1 MQLNVQ
7 KITGNW
13 KAGWALDLHT
23 ISSILNPDG
32 TFNNEQSDIGKCL
45 SLLKYQDDRSQ
56 INPIVKAATS
66 FLNVLSVRYGISF
79 AALLPIPPSNTERDF
94 QPVFEIARII
104 SKECNVPLYENFLLK
119 IKRTKQGKELLKED
133 WKKEI
138 EGAFDI
144 NLCEY
149 KKGILKNKKVLLFDD
164 LYRTGITLEE
174 ATKML
179 YEKAQVQDVYVL
191 TITKTRTS
199 TGLAQAGW
207 LNEISEQDLPF

>member
-79 AALLPIPPSNTERDF
+79 ASLLPIPPSNTERDF

>member
-1 MQLNVQ
+1 MRLNIQ

-23 ISSILNPDG
+23 VSSTLNSDG

-56 INPIVKAATS
+56 INPIVKATTS
-66 FLNVLSVRYGISF
+66 FLNILSVRCDIGF

-94 QPVFEIARII
+94 QPVFEIAKII
-104 SKECNVPLYENFLLK
+104 SKKCKIPLYENFLLK
-119 IKRTKQGKELLKED
+119 IKQTKQGKELLKED

-144 NLCEY
+144 SLRGY
-149 KKGILKNKKVLLFDD
+149 KKDILKSKKVLLFDD
-164 LYRTGITLEE
+164 LYRTGVTLEE

-179 YEKAQVQDVYVL
+179 YEKAHVQDVYVL

-199 TGLAQAGW
+199 AGLAQPISLSG
-207 LNEISEQDLPF
+207 ISERDLPF